1 MPADSRDMVLV
12 PQSALRMI
20 DFTLGEMARCGTW
33 DAATMDR
40 VRTIVSPIIKEL
52 LAASV
57 SWRRYTSKI
66 GEAGQKY
73 LGSFEHVQT
82 TLPGTFRWSELWDAM
97 NQAALSASPAR
108 GEGDAPV
115 AYGAPHQPWC
125 QPGDQPHRAF
135 RLRFEDPDMREMVWT
150 GPDAEAGALAAYNRY
165 APAWNVYLF
174 SGHPRAHPTP
184 ATPAV
189 KGEVT
194 DEWAE
199 RFCEAVNWSPDGQ
212 ECKTVEGQLRCVS
225 FRDLAKGYILAAIA
239 TDPCTPATP
248 EGLREK
254 VTLARPYW
262 NGSGNKCWSFTDE
275 EYQAILSALQ
285 PQAEGGE

>member
-1 MPADSRDMVLV
+1 MSGFVCADCGRDASVHVFIAESAWKQIAPNPDGRTGVLCLYCM
-12 PQSALRMI
+12 SARLA
-20 DFTLGEMARCGTW
+20 TLGWPDNSAPATISSGPLATIAIPKARQET
-33 DAATMDR
+33 A
-40 VRTIVSPIIKEL
+40 
-52 LAASV
+52 
-57 SWRRYTSKI
+57 
-66 GEAGQKY
+66 
-73 LGSFEHVQT
+73 
-82 TLPGTFRWSELWDAM
+82 
-97 NQAALSASPAR
+97 
-108 GEGDAPV
+108 EGDAPV

-135 RLRFEDPDMREMVWT
+135 RLRFEDPDMCEMVWT
-150 GPDAEAGALAAYNRY
+150 GPDAEAEALAAYNRY

-174 SGHPRAHPTP
+174 SGHPRTHPTP

-248 EGLREK
+248 EGLREALGRS
-254 VTLARPYW
+254 VVFNAYSADDPLALR
-262 NGSGNKCWSFTDE
+262 FEFETE
-275 EYQAILSALQ
+275 EDRLAAANAVDAALQ
-285 PQAEGGE
+285 PQAQE